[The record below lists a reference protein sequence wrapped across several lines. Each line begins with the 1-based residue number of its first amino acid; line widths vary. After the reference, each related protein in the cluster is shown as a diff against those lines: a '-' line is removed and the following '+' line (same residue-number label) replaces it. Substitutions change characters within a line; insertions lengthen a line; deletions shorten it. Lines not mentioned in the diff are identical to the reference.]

1 MKKKEKIKKLKEENK
16 TLKRELDILK
26 EEIEIYK
33 TILNLKD
40 YNDCPNIPKII
51 NYPLSTEPSVTWVDI
66 RDVRKEV

>member
-40 YNDCPNIPKII
+40 YNDFPNIPKII
-51 NYPLSTEPSVTWVDI
+51 NYPLSTKPSVTWVNAKI
-66 RDVRKEV
+66 RKEV